1 MVRRLG
7 FIFLAALMLASGST
21 RASHPQNPNKK
32 TLSTRAKREEPPPLV
47 PLTEAER
54 TLDLRSLIANQP
66 DFTADEQFF
75 ASESRGGFGGA
86 EKVARKGDSYRIDN
100 GLYVFIYQRGKPG
113 IRMGRGSK
121 VYDPLFAKQ
130 DDSIVPW
137 ASVSPLALAQLANAK
152 LTALGAQIID
162 KHRCLKVEANKPSL
176 EYKVILYLAGDLN
189 YLAIAIQVV
198 GENRGSIQTLHNISL
213 SVPASLFDL
222 SDYQPM
228 PLRKWDRITRVRVF
242 LGGKEL
248 SDPTLFRAPTGEMFL
263 AVRGPVMTDTYIL
276 RPKEGTAE
284 VAFQGEIKTE
294 EGEYAWATRANVG
307 FSGPDTPKEHRL
319 YSCRETNCP
328 KVEVGPDYFIF
339 PDGSK
344 RMIRVTW

>member
-1 MVRRLG
+1 MKRVE
-7 FIFLAALMLASGST
+7 FLLLTAIMLVSISIGVS
-21 RASHPQNPNKK
+21 PQQRQNKTK
-32 TLSTRAKREEPPPLV
+32 PATNTKQENSPPIL

-54 TLDLRSLIANQP
+54 ALELKVLVANQP

-100 GLYVFIYQRGKPG
+100 GYYVFIYQRGKPG
-113 IRMGRGSK
+113 IRMGHGSK
-121 VYDPLFAKQ
+121 VYDPLFGKQ

-137 ASVSPLALAQLANAK
+137 ASVSPLALAQLTNAK

-162 KHRCLKVEANKPSL
+162 GHRCLKVEATEPSL
-176 EYKVILYLAGDLN
+176 EYKVNLYLAEDLK

-228 PLRKWDRITRVRVF
+228 PLRKWERISKAQVF
-242 LGGKEL
+242 LGGKEVPD
-248 SDPTLFRAPTGEMFL
+248 SSLFRAQTGEMFL
-263 AVRGPVMTDTYIL
+263 AVRGSVMVDTYIL
-276 RPKEGTAE
+276 RPSERTSE
-284 VAFQGEIKTE
+284 VAFQGHVKTD
-294 EGEYAWATRANVG
+294 EGEYAWTTKAEVG
-307 FSGPDTPKEHRL
+307 FSGPDTPKERRL
-319 YSCRETNCP
+319 YTCRETNCP
-328 KVEVGPDYFIF
+328 KVDVGPNYFIF
-339 PDGSK
+339 SDGPK
-344 RMIRVTW
+344 IRIRVTW